1 MTEEAVELLV
11 CSLYCGA
18 QPYAVPGSAQAGF
31 LRFLMLLAQH
41 DFDAEPI
48 IVDPHGKGGG

>member
-1 MTEEAVELLV
+1 LTEEAVELLV